1 MPAALTFD
9 DLLAARLLAQQ
20 IPTHRQQLLH
30 LLRDLQAGRSPR
42 NLVQTLVAAGILTRQ
57 QAHGLLGHVE
67 RFKRGRALGAFVELL
82 TRAGVDRARVS
93 AHGRALGA
101 AVDLER
107 LGRALVD
114 GGLVSAEVEDG
125 LRYQARVAVERDL
138 ARQVREFR
146 GAEAPT
152 ARLSDTAGFLQSTG
166 LPRISDELYRLETPV
181 PTDEES
187 AELIDSTIGK
197 SDFLATNAPDFEIPP
212 WVDIADRA
220 VGDKKGPW
228 VVVGKVGAGGH
239 GIVYLVHHE
248 DDPSTPVAL
257 KVLHPSAP
265 PAVVGRFKREMLAN
279 ALIQHPNVLEV
290 KDAGTLAT
298 GEPFLAMEFFHGRD
312 LFYLLDE
319 HGHLPARQ
327 ALVIARAVLEALG
340 VAHAEGMVHRDIKPE
355 NILVADGGARVK
367 LMDFG
372 IALLQ
377 SLGEFEDRVYQTIG
391 LQAVG
396 TPRYM
401 SPEQAAAETK
411 LGPQSDLYSV
421 GLVLYEMLSGGFPYD
436 SDVPHG
442 YLACHIVEQP
452 RPLASVGPHTAA
464 LPEGVHTLVHNLL
477 KKEPEERPKS
487 AFEVI
492 QAIDRLLPKIL
503 DG

>member
-1 MPAALTFD
+1 MAAALTFD

-20 IPTHRQQLLH
+20 LPAHRQHLLH
-30 LLRDLQAGRSPR
+30 LLRELQARRASR
-42 NLVQTLVAAGILTRQ
+42 NLVPSLVNGGLLTREQ
-57 QAHGLLGHVE
+57 GHGLLGHIE
-67 RFKRGRALGAFVELL
+67 RYKRGRQLGAFVELL
-82 TRAGVDRARVS
+82 ARAGVDRAAVT

-101 AVDLER
+101 TADLDK
-107 LGRALVD
+107 LGRVLVQA
-114 GGLVSAEVEDG
+114 GLVAAEVEDG
-125 LRYQARVAVERDL
+125 LRYQARIAVERDL

-152 ARLSDTAGFLQSTG
+152 ERLGDTAGFLQSTG
-166 LPRISDELYRLETPV
+166 LPQVSDALYRLETPV

-197 SDFLATNAPDFEIPP
+197 SDFLATNAPDFEIPH
-212 WVDIADRA
+212 WVDCADRA

-228 VVVGKVGAGGH
+228 VVIGKVGAGGH

-257 KVLHPSAP
+257 KVLHASAP

-279 ALIQHPNVLEV
+279 ALVHHPNVLEV

-312 LFYLLDE
+312 LWHLLDAR
-319 HGHLPARQ
+319 GHLPARQ

-377 SLGEFEDRVYQTIG
+377 SLGEFEDRVFQTIG
-391 LQAVG
+391 IQSVG

-401 SPEQAAAETK
+401 SPEQAAAEKT
-411 LGPQSDLYSV
+411 LGPASDLYSV
-421 GLVLYEMLSGGFPYD
+421 GLVLYEMLAGAFPYD

-452 RPLASVGPHTAA
+452 KPLASHGPHTAS
-464 LPEGVHTLVHNLL
+464 LPEGVVTLVHNLL
-477 KKEPEERPKS
+477 KKEPDERPKS
-487 AFEVI
+487 AFEVVA
-492 QAIDRLLPKIL
+492 AIDRLLPKIL